1 MKKNLNTYTIIL
13 FSLALAGVLLIG
25 GLSLSMVKAIMHK
38 MHLIEKE
45 IKNEDLVNAIHIQT
59 YKLALSIQHS
69 LVDPK
74 KRDIDQTAELFQS
87 IEAKLQP
94 YIAYEK
100 HAEYPEAKEEVRLLT
115 ILAANLGD
123 MKRIALVS
131 PGGSSP
137 GILDQEKFLALE
149 QHIDSIEKIVG
160 AINALHFAI
169 ISRKVDKANGQ
180 MSKVIN
186 LYLFFSG
193 LGIVFVAVAY
203 TLHARSVVAPIR
215 QLVVA
220 TRELTAGNTN
230 PRLPTGSMTEIGL
243 LCTSFNRMA
252 KTIQANEAM
261 LLHFNQQLKQKVRER
276 TRDLENTC
284 ASLTRAQ
291 NELIRMEHLSTL
303 GQIATSVN
311 HEIKTPLNALSMN
324 LQLLKKDKERCCS
337 GCDSATN
344 RMDETI
350 RIIAQETARIS
361 DILDEFVRYARFS
374 PPILQPNDLNAIIRN
389 VADLLS
395 ERAEAAK
402 VQFRLSLTDALP
414 QLMLDENKMIQA
426 LLNLCLNAIQAM
438 PEGGGLTVE
447 TTVTE
452 EGILL
457 TIADTGPGIPAAD
470 QESIFQP
477 FFSTKAMGLGFG
489 LPIVQ
494 KIIED
499 HGGRITC
506 RSKNGEGARFAIQLP
521 EPSAGEE
528 KTHA

>member
-1 MKKNLNTYTIIL
+1 MKKNLNTYAIIL
-13 FSLALAGVLLIG
+13 FSLALTGVLLIG
-25 GLSLSMVKAIMHK
+25 ALSLSMVKAIMHK
-38 MHLIEKE
+38 MHLIEQE
-45 IKNEDLVNAIHIQT
+45 VKNEDLVNAIHIQT

-69 LVDPK
+69 LVDPEQ
-74 KRDIDQTAELFQS
+74 RDIDQTAELFRS
-87 IEAKLQP
+87 IEAKLHP
-94 YIAYEK
+94 YIAYEQR
-100 HAEYPEAKEEVRLLT
+100 AEYPEAKEEVRLLT
-115 ILAANLGD
+115 MLAANLDG
-123 MKRIALVS
+123 MKRIAPRAPEHRPLGT
-131 PGGSSP
+131 P
-137 GILDQEKFLALE
+137 DQEKFLALE
-149 QHIDSIEKIVG
+149 EHVAAIDKTVG
-160 AINALHFAI
+160 EINALHFAI
-169 ISRKVDKANGQ
+169 ITRKVAKANDR
-180 MSKVIN
+180 MTTVVN
-186 LYLFFSG
+186 LYLLFSG

-203 TLHARSVVAPIR
+203 TLHARSVVAPLR

-220 TRELTAGNTN
+220 TQELTAGNTN

-243 LCTSFNRMA
+243 LCTSFNRMSE
-252 KTIQANEAM
+252 TIQKNEAM
-261 LLHFNQQLKQKVRER
+261 LLHFNQQLEQKVRER

-284 ASLTRAQ
+284 ASLTSAQ
-291 NELIRMEHLSTL
+291 NELIRMEHLATL
-303 GQIATSVN
+303 GQVATSVN

-324 LQLLKKDKERCCS
+324 LQLLRKDKERCCS
-337 GCDSATN
+337 GCDSATS
-344 RMDETI
+344 RMDKTI

-374 PPILQPNDLNAIIRN
+374 PPILQPNDLNPIIRT

-395 ERAEAAK
+395 ERAKAAK

-438 PEGGGLTVE
+438 PEGGELTVE
-447 TTVTE
+447 TTDTE
-452 EGILL
+452 EGIVL

-470 QESIFQP
+470 QERIFQP

-506 RSKNGEGARFAIQLP
+506 QSKNGEGARFAIQLP
-521 EPSAGEE
+521 EPFSGEE